1 MKKIALVIFSLM
13 IIASP
18 AFAKPVIDVSVN
30 GMVCDF
36 CATAIQKVLDENE
49 NVENVEISLD
59 DAMVVITMKDGTNIS
74 DEEIEKAIF
83 YAGYDL
89 VEIKRRESEE

>member
-1 MKKIALVIFSLM
+1 MKKIVLVLLSLM

-18 AFAKPVIDVSVN
+18 AFAKPMIDVSVN

-36 CATAIQKVLDENE
+36 CAQAIKKVLNENE

-59 DAMVVITMKDGTNIS
+59 DALVVITMKDGTTLS
-74 DEEIEKAIF
+74 DEEVEKAIV

-89 VEIKRRESEE
+89 VKIERRESE